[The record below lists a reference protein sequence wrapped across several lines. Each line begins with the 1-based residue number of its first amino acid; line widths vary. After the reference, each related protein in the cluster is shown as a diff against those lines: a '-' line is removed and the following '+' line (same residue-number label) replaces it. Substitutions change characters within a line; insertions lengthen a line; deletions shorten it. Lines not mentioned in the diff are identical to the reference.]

1 MDQQAGSSIVAEAMA
16 VDYAYQPI
24 VSTSTLQAHGFEALA
39 RPNSARF
46 TSVIDLLNCS
56 HDLGELRRVERT
68 LVRAAIRKFSRAPQ
82 MQMPE
87 VRLFCNVDNRAYD
100 GAPMD
105 PLALIDLI
113 GNSGIP
119 ASNLCIEVSERQ
131 PVSSYDNLRAAAN
144 TFADHD
150 ALVAIDDFGI
160 GNSGLH
166 MLLRLEPAYVK
177 VDQFFV
183 DGLAGDTRKQAIVAK
198 LCGLAHALGFRTVA
212 EGVENEADF
221 RMARDLGCDLAQGYH
236 IARPTTRLG
245 ELSLSYQ
252 RAITT
257 RQIPQMAPRVS
268 EFVTALEPLHA
279 DQPMADAAKVFQEN
293 PSLRLLPVVAD
304 DQRVRGAVFE
314 EDVRQLMLSEFGR
327 SLLAN
332 KGMNSRVSQFL
343 RRCAV
348 AEATA
353 TVEAIVNSYVA
364 AESSQGLILVNDGR
378 LVGYLSN
385 NSVLRL
391 AAEREVSM
399 AREQNPLTKLPG
411 NESIERH
418 WHSVMESEEQRV
430 LVLLDFDS
438 FKAFNDS
445 YGFAMG
451 DRALLIFAHLL
462 RRLERAHDAF
472 VGHIGGDDFLLSLP
486 KSGEEAGQIVAE
498 LQERFARDAES
509 LYSADDRQAGGIT
522 AIDRFGVARFFALLR
537 VSAGVL
543 HLPQGKRAFSR
554 QEAHAAL
561 NGAKSAA
568 KRSES
573 GFAALRMGGDEAR
586 DEVRDEGRAWEAAA

>member
-1 MDQQAGSSIVAEAMA
+1 MDQQVGSSILAEALT
-16 VDYAYQPI
+16 VDFAYQPI

-39 RPNSARF
+39 RPNPDRF
-46 TSVIDLLNCS
+46 TSVIDLLNRS
-56 HDLGELRRVERT
+56 HALGELRDVERT
-68 LVRAAIRKFSRAPQ
+68 LVRGAIRKFARAP
-82 MQMPE
+82 QMPE

-105 PLALIDLI
+105 PNALVDLI
-113 GNSGIP
+113 HNSGIP
-119 ASNLCIEVSERQ
+119 ASNLCIEISERQ
-131 PVSSYDNLRAAAN
+131 PISSYENLRAAAD

-177 VDQFFV
+177 GDQFFV
-183 DGLAGDTRKQAIVAK
+183 DGLASDTRKQAIVSK

-212 EGVENEADF
+212 EGVENESDF

-236 IARPTTRLG
+236 VARPTTRLAD
-245 ELSLSYQ
+245 LSLTYQ
-252 RAITT
+252 RAVTSQ
-257 RQIPQMAPRVS
+257 RIPRMSSRVS
-268 EFVTALEPLHA
+268 EFVTVLEPLHTG
-279 DQPMADAAKVFQEN
+279 QPMADAAKAFQEN

-314 EDVRQLMLSEFGR
+314 EDVRQLMLSDFGR

-332 KGMNSRVSQFL
+332 KGMTSRVSQFV
-343 RRCAV
+343 RRCAM

-364 AESSQGLILVNDGR
+364 AESSQGLILVDDGR

-391 AAEREVSM
+391 AAEREVSL

-418 WHSVMESEEQRV
+418 WHSVMEAQGRRI
-430 LVLLDFDS
+430 LAFLDFDN

-451 DRALLIFAHLL
+451 DRALLMFADLL
-462 RRLERAHDAF
+462 RRLERSHDAF
-472 VGHIGGDDFLLSLP
+472 VGHIGGDDFLLSLAGR
-486 KSGEEAGQIVAE
+486 GEEGEQIVRD

-509 LYSADDRQAGGIT
+509 LYSAQDRRAGGIT
-522 AIDRFGVARFFALLR
+522 AIDRFGVARFFPLLR
-537 VSAGVL
+537 VSAGLL
-543 HLPQGKRAFSR
+543 HLPEGKREFGR
-554 QEAHAAL
+554 QAAL
-561 NGAKSAA
+561 EALNHAKAAA
-568 KRSES
+568 KRSEA
-573 GFAALRMGGDEAR
+573 GFAANRITADQSMIW
-586 DEVRDEGRAWEAAA
+586 VAAA